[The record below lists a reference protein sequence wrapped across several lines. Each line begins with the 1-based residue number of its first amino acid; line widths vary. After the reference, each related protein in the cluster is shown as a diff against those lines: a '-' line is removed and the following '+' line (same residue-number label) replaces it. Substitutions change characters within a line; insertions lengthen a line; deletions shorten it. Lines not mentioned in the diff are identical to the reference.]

1 METPNYYAIIPAN
14 VRYDTD
20 LAPNAKLLYG
30 EITALCGKYGYC
42 FATNEYFAKLYSLSI
57 RTITELLKK
66 LEDKNYI
73 NSAINTKRYENGTIK
88 KERKISIN
96 HIEIQQQN
104 HIEDLCENHIEEN
117 FLYNN
122 KQNNNINNTSLKVS
136 TDVYKEIIY
145 YMNTINEHD
154 NFEIKIPFF
163 YKYTSKDTQS
173 HINARIRDGYDIE
186 DFKDVIYWGYF
197 KFVENQFQTETEGTS
212 VKYFRPSTLFSDKHF
227 GEYLNEYRART
238 SK

>member
-1 METPNYYAIIPAN
+1 MEERQFVGIFIPA
-14 VRYDTD
+14 
-20 LAPNAKLLYG
+20 KLYLDKNLSWI
-30 EITALCGKYGYC
+30 EKILIVEVESLTSEKEPCK
-42 FATNEYFAKLYSLSI
+42 ATNEHFAQHLGISKDRVSKIISSLVKRGYLHLKIKYS
-57 RTITELLKK
+57 
-66 LEDKNYI
+66 EDKKQVQNRYLLVDKTYSYFQLEGI
-73 NSAINTKRYENGTIK
+73 VKNTDTPIGEN
-88 KERKISIN
+88 
-96 HIEIQQQN
+96 
-104 HIEDLCENHIEEN
+104 DEEN
-117 FLYNN
+117 KVN
-122 KQNNNINNTSLKVS
+122 KNNNTSLKVS
-136 TDVYKEIIY
+136 TDVYKEIID